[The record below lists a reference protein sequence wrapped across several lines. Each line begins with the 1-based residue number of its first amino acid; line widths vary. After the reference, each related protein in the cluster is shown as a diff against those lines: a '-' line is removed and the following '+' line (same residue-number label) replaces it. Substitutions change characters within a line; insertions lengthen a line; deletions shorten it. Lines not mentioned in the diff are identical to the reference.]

1 MSRILDGF
9 AIGKNLKLEFMNL
22 YTHRSSNIRKTWLF
36 ISLFLIL
43 IIAIGWIFSL
53 AFENPAILYAAVGF
67 SLVMN
72 MVAYWFSDKI
82 ALSIARAKPV
92 ERREIPELYNIVEN
106 LSIAA
111 GLPMP
116 RLYLINE
123 PQINAFATGRNPKNS
138 AMAVTTGALQ
148 KLNRTELEGVLAH
161 ELSHIGNRDILVSS
175 IAVVLS
181 GVIAMIADIFLRT
194 MFWSSDERR
203 AGPAVLIIAVAAAI
217 LAPFAAMLLRLA
229 VSRKREFLADASGAL
244 LTRYPEGLAS
254 ALEKI
259 GQDGNLMRSASDATA
274 HLYISN
280 PFKGKERTSWFVKLF
295 MTHPPIEERVKILR
309 GMRV

>member
-1 MSRILDGF
+1 
-9 AIGKNLKLEFMNL
+9 MNL
-22 YTHRSSNIRKTWLF
+22 YTHKAANIRKTWLL

-43 IIAIGWIFSL
+43 IIAIGWTASL
-53 AFENPAILYAAVGF
+53 VFENPVILYFAVGF
-67 SLVMN
+67 SLIMN
-72 MVAYWFSDKI
+72 IIAYWFSDKI

-92 ERREIPELYNIVEN
+92 ERRQNPELYNIVEN

-116 RLYLINE
+116 RLYIINE
-123 PQINAFATGRNPKNS
+123 HQINAFATGRNPKNS
-138 AMAVTTGALQ
+138 AVAVTTGALS

-161 ELSHIGNRDILVSS
+161 ELSHIANRDILVST

-181 GVIAMIADIFLRT
+181 GVIAMIADIFLRSLW
-194 MFWSSDERR
+194 WSDGDNRR
-203 AGPAVLIIAVAAAI
+203 GGGLILVAALVAAI

-244 LTRYPEGLAS
+244 LTRYPEGLAL

-259 GQDGNLMRSASDATA
+259 GQDTNLMRSASDATA

-280 PFKGKERTSWFVKLF
+280 PFKGRERSSWFVRLF
-295 MTHPPIEERVKILR
+295 MTHPPLEERIKILR

>member
-1 MSRILDGF
+1 M
-9 AIGKNLKLEFMNL
+9 
-22 YTHRSSNIRKTWLF
+22 

-43 IIAIGWIFSL
+43 IIFIGWVVSL
-53 AFENPAILYAAVGF
+53 VFENPVILYVAVSF
-67 SLVMN
+67 SLIMN
-72 MVAYWFSDKI
+72 VLAYWFSDKI

-106 LSIAA
+106 LSITA

-116 RLYLINE
+116 KIYIINE
-123 PQINAFATGRNPKNS
+123 LQINAFATGRNPKNS

-148 KLNRTELEGVLAH
+148 RLTRTELEGVLAH
-161 ELSHIGNRDILVSS
+161 ELSHIANRDIIVSTV
-175 IAVVLS
+175 AVVLS
-181 GVIAMIADIFLRT
+181 GVIAMVADIFLK
-194 MFWSSDERR
+194 MLYWSNDERKGG
-203 AGPAVLIIAVAAAI
+203 AAVLIIAVAATI

-229 VSRKREFLADASGAL
+229 VSRKREFLADASATL

-259 GQDGNLMRSASDATA
+259 GHDSNLMRSASDATA

-280 PFKGKERTSWFVKLF
+280 PFKGKERASWFVRLF
-295 MTHPPIEERVKILR
+295 MTHPPLEERIRILR
-309 GMRV
+309 GMQT

>member
-1 MSRILDGF
+1 M
-9 AIGKNLKLEFMNL
+9 ATL
-22 YTHRSSNIRKTWLF
+22 YTHKASNIRKTWLL

-43 IIAIGWIFSL
+43 IIAIGWSVSL
-53 AFENPAILYAAVGF
+53 VFENPVILYVAVGF

-72 MVAYWFSDKI
+72 IIAYWFSDKI
-82 ALSIARAKPV
+82 ALLIARAKPV
-92 ERREIPELYNIVEN
+92 ERRENPELYNIVEN
-106 LSIAA
+106 LSITA

-116 RLYLINE
+116 RLYIINE

-138 AMAVTTGALQ
+138 AVAVTAGALQ

-161 ELSHIGNRDILVSS
+161 ELSHIGNRDILVST

-181 GVIAMIADIFLRT
+181 GVIAMVSDIFLRM
-194 MFWSSDERR
+194 MFWSNNDRR
-203 AGPAVLIIAVAAAI
+203 AGPIVLIMAIAAAI

-229 VSRKREFLADASGAL
+229 VSRKREFLADASGVL

-259 GQDGNLMRSASDATA
+259 GNDHVLMRSASEATS

-280 PFKGKERTSWFVKLF
+280 PFRGKERTSWFVKLF
-295 MTHPPIEERVKILR
+295 MTHPPIEERVVILR
-309 GMRV
+309 GMKI

>member
-1 MSRILDGF
+1 M
-9 AIGKNLKLEFMNL
+9 ATL
-22 YTHRSSNIRKTWLF
+22 YTHKSSNIRKTWLL

-43 IIAIGWIFSL
+43 IIFIGWVVSL
-53 AFENPAILYAAVGF
+53 AFQNPAILYIAVAF

-72 MVAYWFSDKI
+72 ILAFWFSDKI

-92 ERREIPELYNIVEN
+92 ERRELPELYNVVEN

-116 RLYLINE
+116 RLYIINE
-123 PQINAFATGRNPKNS
+123 PQLNAFATGRNPKNS
-138 AMAVTTGALQ
+138 AVAVTTGALA

-161 ELSHIGNRDILVSS
+161 ELSHIGNRDILVST

-181 GVIAMIADIFLRT
+181 GVIAMVADIFLR
-194 MFWSSDERR
+194 MLFWSSNERR
-203 AGPAVLIIAVAAAI
+203 GGPAVLIAAIAAAI

-259 GQDGNLMRSASDATA
+259 SNDSNLMRSASDATA

-280 PFKGKERTSWFVKLF
+280 PFKGKERASWFVKLF
-295 MTHPPIEERVKILR
+295 LTHPPIEERIKILR
-309 GMRV
+309 GLKQSDFLL

>member
-1 MSRILDGF
+1 
-9 AIGKNLKLEFMNL
+9 MNL
-22 YTHRSSNIRKTWLF
+22 YTHRASNIRKTWLL
-36 ISLFLIL
+36 ISLFLVL
-43 IIAIGWIFSL
+43 IIAIGWVASYV
-53 AFENPAILYAAVGF
+53 FENPVILYVAVGF
-67 SLVMN
+67 SLIMN
-72 MVAYWFSDKI
+72 IFAYWFSDKI

-92 ERREIPELYNIVEN
+92 ARRELPELYNIVEN
-106 LSIAA
+106 LSITA
-111 GLPMP
+111 GLTMP
-116 RLYLINE
+116 RLYIINE

-138 AMAVTTGALQ
+138 VVAVTTGALE
-148 KLNRTELEGVLAH
+148 KLNRNELEGVLAH
-161 ELSHIGNRDILVSS
+161 ELSHIGNRDILVST

-181 GVIAMIADIFLRT
+181 GVIAMIADIFLR
-194 MFWSSDERR
+194 MVFWSSDERK
-203 AGPAVLIIAVAAAI
+203 GGVLVLVAAIVAAI

-259 GQDGNLMRSASDATA
+259 GKDSNLMRSASDATA

-280 PFKGKERTSWFVKLF
+280 PFKGRERTSWFVKLF
-295 MTHPPIEERVKILR
+295 MTHPPLEERIKILR

>member
-1 MSRILDGF
+1 MV
-9 AIGKNLKLEFMNL
+9 
-22 YTHRSSNIRKTWLF
+22 
-36 ISLFLIL
+36 
-43 IIAIGWIFSL
+43 
-53 AFENPAILYAAVGF
+53 FENPAILYVAVEF

-72 MVAYWFSDKI
+72 LVAYWFSDKI

-92 ERREIPELYNIVEN
+92 ERKQNPELYNLVEN

-111 GLPMP
+111 GLPLP
-116 RLYLINE
+116 RLYIIQE

-138 AMAVTTGALQ
+138 AVAVTTGALQ

-161 ELSHIGNRDILVSS
+161 ELSHIGNRDILVST

-181 GVIAMIADIFLRT
+181 GVIAMIADIFLRMT
-194 MFWSSDERR
+194 FWSSDDRR
-203 AGPAVLIIAVAAAI
+203 GGALVLIMAVVAAI

-244 LTRYPEGLAS
+244 LIRYPEGLAS

-259 GQDGNLMRSASDATA
+259 GQDTNLMKSASDATA
-274 HLYISN
+274 HLYISS
-280 PFKGKERTSWFVKLF
+280 PFKGKEKKSWFVRLF
-295 MTHPPIEERVKILR
+295 MTHPPLEERIRILR
-309 GMRV
+309 GMEI

>member
-1 MSRILDGF
+1 M
-9 AIGKNLKLEFMNL
+9 ATL
-22 YTHRSSNIRKTWLF
+22 YTHRASNIRKTWLL

-43 IIAIGWIFSL
+43 IIFIGWAVSL
-53 AFENPAILYAAVGF
+53 VFENPVILYFAVGF
-67 SLVMN
+67 SLIMN
-72 MVAYWFSDKI
+72 ILAYWFSDKI

-92 ERREIPELYNIVEN
+92 ERREMPELYNLVEN
-106 LSIAA
+106 LSITA

-123 PQINAFATGRNPKNS
+123 SQINAFATGRDPKNS
-138 AMAVTTGALQ
+138 AVAVTTGALS
-148 KLNRTELEGVLAH
+148 KLSRTELEGVLAH
-161 ELSHIGNRDILVSS
+161 ELSHIGNRDILVSTV
-175 IAVVLS
+175 AVVLA
-181 GVIAMIADIFLRT
+181 GVIAMVADIFLR
-194 MFWSSDERR
+194 MIFWSNDERKGG
-203 AGPAVLIIAVAAAI
+203 ALVLVMAMAAAI
-217 LAPFAAMLLRLA
+217 LAPFAATLLRLA

-259 GQDGNLMRSASDATA
+259 GQDSNLMRSASDATA

-280 PFKGKERTSWFVKLF
+280 PFKGKEKTSWFVRLF
-295 MTHPPIEERVKILR
+295 MTHPSIEERIKILR

>member
-1 MSRILDGF
+1 M
-9 AIGKNLKLEFMNL
+9 ANL
-22 YTHRSSNIRKTWLF
+22 YSHRASNIRKTWLL

-43 IIAIGWIFSL
+43 IITIGWIVSYV
-53 AFENPAILYAAVGF
+53 FENPVILYVAVAF
-67 SLVMN
+67 SLIMN
-72 MVAYWFSDKI
+72 ILAYWFSDKI
-82 ALSIARAKPV
+82 ALSIAKAKPI
-92 ERREIPELYNIVEN
+92 ERRDLPELYNIVEN

-111 GLPMP
+111 GLSMP
-116 RLYLINE
+116 RLYIINE

-138 AMAVTTGALQ
+138 AVAVTTGALE
-148 KLNRTELEGVLAH
+148 KLNRNELEGVLAH
-161 ELSHIGNRDILVSS
+161 ELSHIGNRDILVST

-194 MFWSSDERR
+194 IMWSDDERR
-203 AGPAVLIIAVAAAI
+203 GGALVLAAAVLAAI
-217 LAPFAAMLLRLA
+217 LTPFAAMLLRLA

-259 GQDGNLMRSASDATA
+259 GKDPNLMRSASDATA

-280 PFKGKERTSWFVKLF
+280 PFKGKERKSWFVKLF
-295 MTHPPIEERVKILR
+295 MTHPPLEERIAILR
-309 GMRV
+309 GMRI

>member
-1 MSRILDGF
+1 M
-9 AIGKNLKLEFMNL
+9 
-22 YTHRSSNIRKTWLF
+22 

-43 IIAIGWIFSL
+43 IIFIGWVVSL
-53 AFENPAILYAAVGF
+53 VFENPVILYVAVSF
-67 SLVMN
+67 SLIMN
-72 MVAYWFSDKI
+72 VLAYWFSDKI

-106 LSIAA
+106 LSITA

-116 RLYLINE
+116 KIYIINE
-123 PQINAFATGRNPKNS
+123 LQINAFATGRNPKNS

-148 KLNRTELEGVLAH
+148 RLTRTELEGVLAH
-161 ELSHIGNRDILVSS
+161 ELSHIANRDILVSTV
-175 IAVVLS
+175 AVVLS
-181 GVIAMIADIFLRT
+181 GVIAMVADIFLK
-194 MFWSSDERR
+194 MLYWSNDERKGG
-203 AGPAVLIIAVAAAI
+203 AAVLIIAVAATI

-229 VSRKREFLADASGAL
+229 VSRKREFLADASATL

-259 GQDGNLMRSASDATA
+259 GHDSNLMRSASDATA

-280 PFKGKERTSWFVKLF
+280 PFKGKERASWFVRLF
-295 MTHPPIEERVKILR
+295 MTHPPLEERIRILR
-309 GMRV
+309 GMQT

>member
-1 MSRILDGF
+1 MV
-9 AIGKNLKLEFMNL
+9 
-22 YTHRSSNIRKTWLF
+22 
-36 ISLFLIL
+36 
-43 IIAIGWIFSL
+43 SL
-53 AFENPAILYAAVGF
+53 AFQNPAILYIAVAF

-72 MVAYWFSDKI
+72 ILAFWFSDKI

-92 ERREIPELYNIVEN
+92 ERRELPELYNVVEN

-116 RLYLINE
+116 RLYIINE
-123 PQINAFATGRNPKNS
+123 PQLNAFATGRNPKNS
-138 AMAVTTGALQ
+138 AVAVTTGALA

-161 ELSHIGNRDILVSS
+161 ELSHIGNRDILVST

-181 GVIAMIADIFLRT
+181 GVIAMVADIFLR
-194 MFWSSDERR
+194 MLFWSSNERR
-203 AGPAVLIIAVAAAI
+203 GGPAVLIAAIAAAI

-259 GQDGNLMRSASDATA
+259 SNDSNLMRSASDATA

-280 PFKGKERTSWFVKLF
+280 PFKGKERASWFVKLF
-295 MTHPPIEERVKILR
+295 LTHPPIEERIKILR
-309 GMRV
+309 GLKQSDFLL

>member
-1 MSRILDGF
+1 M
-9 AIGKNLKLEFMNL
+9 
-22 YTHRSSNIRKTWLF
+22 

-43 IIAIGWIFSL
+43 IIAVGWVVSL
-53 AFENPAILYAAVGF
+53 AFQNPVILYVAVGF

-72 MVAYWFSDKI
+72 VLAYWFSDKI

-92 ERREIPELYNIVEN
+92 ERRDLPELYNIVEN
-106 LSIAA
+106 LSITA

-116 RLYLINE
+116 RLYIINE

-138 AMAVTTGALQ
+138 AVAVTTGALQ

-161 ELSHIGNRDILVSS
+161 ELSHIGNRDILVST

-181 GVIAMIADIFLRT
+181 GVIAMIADIFLR
-194 MFWSSDERR
+194 MLFWSDNRR
-203 AGPAVLIIAVAAAI
+203 GGALVLILALVAAI
-217 LAPFAAMLLRLA
+217 LAPFAAMLLRLS

-259 GQDGNLMRSASDATA
+259 GHDANLMRSASDATA

-280 PFKGKERTSWFVKLF
+280 PFKGKEKASWFVKMF
-295 MTHPPIEERVKILR
+295 MTHPPIEERIKILR

>member
-1 MSRILDGF
+1 MF
-9 AIGKNLKLEFMNL
+9 EFMNL
-22 YTHRSSNIRKTWLF
+22 YTHKAANIRKTWLL
-36 ISLFLIL
+36 IGLFLIL
-43 IIAIGWIFSL
+43 IIFVGWVVSL
-53 AFENPAILYAAVGF
+53 VFQNPAILYIAVGF
-67 SLVMN
+67 SLIMN
-72 MVAYWFSDKI
+72 ILAFWFSDKI

-92 ERREIPELYNIVEN
+92 ERREIPELYNLVEN
-106 LSIAA
+106 LSITA

-116 RLYLINE
+116 RLYIINE

-148 KLNRTELEGVLAH
+148 RLNRTELEGVLAH
-161 ELSHIGNRDILVSS
+161 ELSHIGNRDILVST

-194 MFWSSDERR
+194 MFWSGDERKGG
-203 AGPAVLIIAVAAAI
+203 ALVLVAAMAAAI
-217 LAPFAAMLLRLA
+217 MAPFAAMLLRLA

-280 PFKGKERTSWFVKLF
+280 PFKGKERKSWFVRLF

-309 GMRV
+309 EMRV